1 MIDKSIRQY
10 YANGQLVKPGK
21 GRAGYAGEELVLPFE
36 GARTLVRKQ
45 DLNKYNTTDKLITP
59 YEGARTVI
67 KNPNYISPEERE
79 YEYDL
84 SQIGRGAGKVAY
96 SPKEKAAIKAGTLK
110 PELGHLT
117 DFLFKGAED
126 PTYEQE
132 LTKKGGGGGGLG
144 SFNPFKKGYETIAGT
159 FGPIKDSLT
168 NKFLPQ
174 DRATGALDLGSMAK
188 GAFKNIA
195 MNKARNFV
203 LGKLGLGALAGPLG
217 LASMF
222 FPGMF
227 GGKGIMQGLA
237 GLAGRTREP
246 GQTQAGYEQARE
258 LGQLGKRKDYMWNRM
273 LEDKPYSEKN
283 LIDVINKI
291 AKKKG
296 AVDADDMIG
305 IGSMP
310 QIPVSGAWGP
320 QEYLQDKR
328 EATPASTLTTDYAF
342 EDAKVAQQQKAAEEG
357 AKQAAEAQAAA
368 SAAAAAQAVDRHR
381 NQPSAPSYSPPS
393 EQSGGS
399 AQGGGGGGY
408 GGPAGG
414 HHWSKGGYVDKPL
427 RGRNRYL

>member
-67 KNPNYISPEERE
+67 ENPNYISPEERE
-79 YEYDL
+79 YESDL

-117 DFLFKGAED
+117 NFLFKGAED

-132 LTKKGGGGGGLG
+132 LTKKGGDGDLG

-159 FGPIKDSLT
+159 FGPIKKSLT
-168 NKFLPQ
+168 NTFLPQ
-174 DRATGALDLGSMAK
+174 DKATGALDLGSMAK

-195 MNKARNFV
+195 MSKARNLV
-203 LGKLGLGALAGPLG
+203 LSKLGLGALNPFLG

-381 NQPSAPSYSPPS
+381 NQPSAPS

-399 AQGGGGGGY
+399 AQGGGGGGGPP
-408 GGPAGG
+408 GGEGG
-414 HHWSKGGYVDKPL
+414 WKGSRGGYVDKPL
-427 RGRNRYL
+427 RGGSRYL

>member
-1 MIDKSIRQY
+1 MIDKSTRQH

-132 LTKKGGGGGGLG
+132 LTKKGGDGDLG

-174 DRATGALDLGSMAK
+174 DRATGALDFGSMAK

-195 MNKARNFV
+195 MSKARNLV
-203 LGKLGLGALAGPLG
+203 LSKLGLGALNPFLG

-273 LEDKPYSEKN
+273 LENKPYSEKN

-342 EDAKVAQQQKAAEEG
+342 EDAKVVQQQK
-357 AKQAAEAQAAA
+357 AAA

-381 NQPSAPSYSPPS
+381 NQPSAPSYPSYSPPS

-399 AQGGGGGGY
+399 AQGGGGY